1 MNKIIF
7 ILLMSISGFS
17 FCFGQENTRYDITFS
32 DEAIDS
38 IYSIINQRESSL
50 DLLKKDKDRIETL
63 NNMVEDYALLAQIWE
78 DKYKDLS
85 SSTQSFMPLLVLFS
99 ESDSIFTSDLPDVEI
114 VPASLIP
121 HYNSLSQIKLI
132 QKDIQA
138 IEKKIEDKTRAC
150 QELDQDPLMVIPQ
163 LISDDLDSLYL
174 SISKIKES
182 GLTTLS
188 NEQKRYFDINIKN
201 KYNSFEKYF
210 TNE

>member
-1 MNKIIF
+1 
-7 ILLMSISGFS
+7 MSISGFS